1 MADLQKTC
9 KTLIKALNVN
19 GANIL
24 YNRRE
29 FMGVEGI
36 PHTMYSISRAYWDA
50 EKGKYGSRKIYES
63 ASLIRVIFYLR
74 DMLFLEQGKPLP
86 MDNVDWNK
94 LRPDDLLTHAYRENT
109 DDDNPNLPDV
119 NLKE

>member
-1 MADLQKTC
+1 MADLSKTC
-9 KTLIKALNVN
+9 KTLIKALNSQ

-29 FMGVEGI
+29 FMGTEGV
-36 PHTMYSISRAYWDA
+36 PHTMYSISKAYWD
-50 EKGKYGSRKIYES
+50 EVKGKYGSRKIYES

-94 LRPDDLLTHAYRENT
+94 LRPADILTMQYRDPT
-109 DDDNPNLPDV
+109 DEDNENLPDV
-119 NLKE
+119 NVR

>member
-29 FMGVEGI
+29 FMGVEGV
-36 PHTMYSISRAYWDA
+36 PHTMYSISRAYWDD

-63 ASLIRVIFYLR
+63 ASLIRIIFYLR
-74 DMLFLEQGKPLP
+74 DMLFLEQGKTLP

-94 LRPDDLLTHAYRENT
+94 LRPADLLTQTYRENT
-109 DDDNPNLPDV
+109 DDDNENLPDV